1 MIQAATIQLQDAF
14 SLKKGRRIGE
24 ALVARLGRLPD
35 ACWLFCAPAKDLD
48 ALVQG
53 VYDAIGRRPL
63 IGCTTDGEISNSG
76 FSTGSAVL
84 GGLITDQLGFEMAAI
99 QGVGR
104 DGEKA
109 GRDLAA
115 AFSDAVRYVQLF
127 SDGVTGDG
135 SAILRGMASVFDTDI
150 PVSGG
155 TAGDGGQFRRT
166 WQFQDDRV
174 FNDAAVAIGFTG
186 DVKLGTG
193 VKSGWTPIGLPKK
206 VTRATG
212 NVLYELNGE
221 SALSVYE
228 RFLGRHAHKLPAVG
242 VEYPLGL
249 VDPDSGSGGKD
260 DLLLRATMS
269 VDRQAGAI
277 RFAGEIPEGCM
288 VYLTCGDRSAILEA
302 TEQAARRA
310 IEDLG
315 AGTQPAFGFFY
326 SCMARKA
333 LLGGRAREEID
344 RVRLHIPPDVPVL
357 GFYTYGE
364 YCRSGPQRPSVLHN
378 ETATLAVIG
387 V

>member
-1 MIQAATIQLQDAF
+1 MIQATTIQLQDTF
-14 SLKKGRRIGE
+14 SRKKGRRIGE
-24 ALVARLGRLPD
+24 TLVARLGRLPD
-35 ACWLFCAPAKDLD
+35 ACWLFCAPAQDLE

-53 VYDAIGRRPL
+53 VYEAIGRRPL
-63 IGCTTDGEISNSG
+63 IGCTTDGEISNGG

-84 GGLITDQLGFEMAAI
+84 GGLITDQLGFEMAVV
-99 QGVGR
+99 QGIGR
-104 DGEKA
+104 DSEQA

-115 AFSDAVRYVQLF
+115 AFSDAVHYVQLF

-135 SAILRGMASVFDTDI
+135 SAILRGMASVFSEDI

-155 TAGDGGQFRRT
+155 TAGDGGRFQQT
-166 WQFQDDRV
+166 WQFEGDRV
-174 FNDAAVAIGFTG
+174 FSDAAVAIGFSG
-186 DVKLGTG
+186 DLKLGTG

-249 VDPDSGSGGKD
+249 VDPHAGPDDSDS
-260 DLLLRATMS
+260 LLLRATMS

-277 RFAGEIPEGCM
+277 RFAGEIPEGRM
-288 VYLTCGDRSAILEA
+288 VYLTCGDRSAILAA
-302 TEQAARRA
+302 TEEAARRA
-310 IEDLG
+310 IDNLG
-315 AGTQPAFGFFY
+315 AGTQPAFAFFY

-333 LLGGRAREEID
+333 LLGGRAREEIE
-344 RVRLHIPPDVPVL
+344 RVRVHIASEVPVL

-364 YCRSGPQRPSVLHN
+364 YCRPAPQRPSVLHN

>member
-1 MIQAATIQLQDAF
+1 MIQAATVKLQDTF
-14 SLKKGRRIGE
+14 SRKKGQCMGE
-24 ALVARLGRLPD
+24 ALVNQLGRLPD
-35 ACWLFCAPAKDLD
+35 ACWLFCAPAQDLN

-53 VYDAIGRRPL
+53 VYEAIGQRPL

-84 GGLITDQLGFEMAAI
+84 GGLVTDQLVFEMAAV
-99 QGVGR
+99 QGIGR
-104 DGEKA
+104 DSEQA
-109 GRDLAA
+109 GRDLAS

-127 SDGVTGDG
+127 SDGVTGNG
-135 SAILRGMASVFDTDI
+135 SAILRGMASFFAADV

-155 TAGDGGQFRRT
+155 TAGDGGHFLQT
-166 WQFQDDRV
+166 WQFQGDRV
-174 FNDAAVAIGFTG
+174 FSDAAVAIGFSG
-186 DVKLGTG
+186 NLKLGTG

-249 VDPDSGSGGKD
+249 VDPHAGSDGSD
-260 DLLLRATMS
+260 NLLLRATMS
-269 VDRQAGAI
+269 VDRQAGTI
-277 RFAGEIPEGCM
+277 RFAGEVPEGSM
-288 VYLTCGDRSAILEA
+288 VYLTCGDRSAILAA
-302 TEQAARRA
+302 TEKATCLA

-315 AGTQPAFGFFY
+315 AGTQPALVFFY

-344 RVRLHIPPDVPVL
+344 RVRAHIPPEVPVL

-364 YCRSGPQRPSVLHN
+364 YCRPGPQRPSVLHN